1 MPLYVYAI
9 LDEAGAEID
18 TFEILQAMSDEP
30 LTHHPETGRR
40 VRRLIGVPNAP
51 RKWTDSQ
58 GRSNLSSANLER
70 LGFAQY
76 KKAGDGKYEKTAGGG
91 PDVISGD

>member
-1 MPLYVYAI
+1 VI
-9 LDEAGAEID
+9 EDDGSDGD

-30 LTHHPETGRR
+30 LTHHPETGSP

-58 GRSNLSSANLER
+58 GKSNLSSANLER
-70 LGFAQY
+70 LGFTQY
-76 KKAGDGKYEKTAGGG
+76 KKAGDGKYEKSSPEIDPEIRGMPRTI
-91 PDVISGD
+91 DRS